1 MKHIN
6 GAQSSIFKK
15 KVKYNMTVVI
25 TGASSG
31 IGKETAMAFLKNGD
45 KVYCL
50 SRRPCDL
57 NGIIN
62 IKCDITDENQVESAF
77 EEIETIDLLI
87 NNAGFGISGAV
98 EYTELSEMK
107 SQFELNFFAQ
117 ICVTQCALQKLKQ
130 SKGKIIFVSSAAS
143 VFSIPFQSFYS
154 ATKAS
159 IESLTAALRNEL
171 KMFDVQVGCVR
182 LGDIKTGFTAAREK
196 SFKGDEA
203 YNGMISR
210 SVSVMEKDETNGMPP
225 SAVAKTILKISSKK
239 KLPLVTTVGAQYK
252 FLCFLSKILPSAIV
266 NKLVASIYMPKK

>member
-1 MKHIN
+1 
-6 GAQSSIFKK
+6 
-15 KVKYNMTVVI
+15 MTVVI

-31 IGKETAMAFLKNGD
+31 IGKETAMAYLKNGD

-117 ICVTQCALQKLKQ
+117 I
-130 SKGKIIFVSSAAS
+130 
-143 VFSIPFQSFYS
+143 
-154 ATKAS
+154 
-159 IESLTAALRNEL
+159 
-171 KMFDVQVGCVR
+171 
-182 LGDIKTGFTAAREK
+182 
-196 SFKGDEA
+196 
-203 YNGMISR
+203 
-210 SVSVMEKDETNGMPP
+210 
-225 SAVAKTILKISSKK
+225 
-239 KLPLVTTVGAQYK
+239 
-252 FLCFLSKILPSAIV
+252 
-266 NKLVASIYMPKK
+266 

>member
-1 MKHIN
+1 
-6 GAQSSIFKK
+6 
-15 KVKYNMTVVI
+15 MTVVI

-171 KMFDVQVGCVR
+171 KMFGVQVGCVR
-182 LGDIKTGFTAAREK
+182 LGHIKTGFTAAREK

-239 KLPLVTTVGAQYK
+239 NLPLVTTVGAQYK
-252 FLCFLSKILPSAIV
+252 FLCFLSKILPGGIV
-266 NKLVASIYMPKK
+266 NKLVGSIYMPKK

>member
-1 MKHIN
+1 
-6 GAQSSIFKK
+6 
-15 KVKYNMTVVI
+15 MTVVI

-130 SKGKIIFVSSAAS
+130 SMAKLFLYHQLHQY
-143 VFSIPFQSFYS
+143 FQFRFNPF
-154 ATKAS
+154 
-159 IESLTAALRNEL
+159 
-171 KMFDVQVGCVR
+171 
-182 LGDIKTGFTAAREK
+182 
-196 SFKGDEA
+196 
-203 YNGMISR
+203 
-210 SVSVMEKDETNGMPP
+210 
-225 SAVAKTILKISSKK
+225 IL
-239 KLPLVTTVGAQYK
+239 Q
-252 FLCFLSKILPSAIV
+252 
-266 NKLVASIYMPKK
+266 PKHQLNL

>member
-1 MKHIN
+1 
-6 GAQSSIFKK
+6 
-15 KVKYNMTVVI
+15 MTVVI

-171 KMFDVQVGCVR
+171 KMFGVQVGCV
-182 LGDIKTGFTAAREK
+182 K

-239 KLPLVTTVGAQYK
+239 NLPLVTTVGAQYK
-252 FLCFLSKILPSAIV
+252 FLCFLSKILPGGIV
-266 NKLVASIYMPKK
+266 NKLVGSIYMPKK